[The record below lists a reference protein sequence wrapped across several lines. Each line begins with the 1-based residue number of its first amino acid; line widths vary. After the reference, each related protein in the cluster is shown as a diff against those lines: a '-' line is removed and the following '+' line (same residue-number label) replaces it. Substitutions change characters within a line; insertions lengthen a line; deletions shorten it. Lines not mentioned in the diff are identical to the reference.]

1 MQWARHHVFVAL
13 SFSVVCYLGRFSV
26 CQTEG
31 FIICL
36 NDNITNGL
44 AFVFDYLILSICFNL
59 QPKTQHVVETQPNVH
74 YLIDFDDGQEV
85 DIDQV
90 DRFDF
95 SFHTIFS
102 LKYASQYSNLSSD
115 FPRLAN
121 WDFYC
126 LRLLWQTLPFFFF
139 LLHIRVLSYSLNANS
154 ELFVRTTFTRTQ
166 GLHFA
171 NKAKLRWK
179 LDRLQR
185 SEIHEFRFHYFCSV
199 L

>member
-1 MQWARHHVFVAL
+1 VFVAL

-44 AFVFDYLILSICFNL
+44 AFVFVYLILSICFNL

-102 LKYASQYSNLSSD
+102 LKYALQYSNLSSD

-126 LRLLWQTLPFFFF
+126 LRLL
-139 LLHIRVLSYSLNANS
+139 
-154 ELFVRTTFTRTQ
+154 
-166 GLHFA
+166 
-171 NKAKLRWK
+171 
-179 LDRLQR
+179 
-185 SEIHEFRFHYFCSV
+185 
-199 L
+199 